1 MLKTL
6 SLKIHHRVSFDML
19 PFPWRQLTSLTIVLF
34 FHHSMGVLDI
44 LQACVKLE
52 EFIVRSDG
60 DHDGPA
66 GP

>member
-1 MLKTL
+1 M
-6 SLKIHHRVSFDML
+6 
-19 PFPWRQLTSLTIVLF
+19 TIVLF

-66 GP
+66 VP